1 MVDKLKEYTGEVI
14 PLESSDTTVSPSTT
28 TIPEGFVE
36 YTGEVIDPSRPN
48 YGLGELT
55 SKSLQR
61 GFKRT
66 SSLIGD
72 VIPAI
77 GLSALG
83 FDEAARRQMMEAQA
97 TEEAIQRDLPAQFP
111 SFRDVEWTNP
121 ADVGR
126 FVIEKMGENATNLIP
141 ILGLGSY
148 GAKKGAEVGAKK
160 ALAKLV
166 DKNVSTKARNR
177 ILTSARAKGADLGQ
191 IGGVFLG
198 SYSLNT
204 PETFR
209 GIYEE
214 TGNFEVGASLL
225 AGVVNASL
233 DSIFPVTLLRGFSQP
248 TRATIVSK
256 ILQRSGMNPSLA
268 NSAVTKVFGSA
279 ALEGLTEGSQ
289 EAVNITAENFVQD
302 HSFAFDSKD
311 YDRILEGAVAGT
323 AAGGG
328 FRATGEVVNKV
339 RKEISEYRKDKP
351 PSTTPPTT
359 TTPEEGA
366 EVTEEDAKVR
376 QAQKLNEQQVAERL
390 EREALQSELDE
401 KILTFEGVE
410 EVLANMDRYF
420 SGSSKAE
427 LNTIRNDL
435 RRIRANLKKTTAEQD
450 VIILQ
455 DLSQEVTEKVKPKVD
470 PKVETKPDSTAEK
483 LDLKQR
489 ILEFVNKSG
498 EESKIVSPNSVAK
511 ELKIN
516 FKKARAILD
525 ELTLNGEVK
534 FEKSGAKRQYKSLTF
549 IPLPEKKDN
558 YAGIKK
564 ASRRAIPLKVGKSTK
579 REGQFSGQAS
589 TAINHM
595 LSLVGALGVSATN
608 MDVNLQK
615 RLVRE
620 YNKVLSEKPR
630 ATPDKLTEDIKF
642 QSGIDNNFYT
652 QIFSQQTL
660 DALKEY
666 GQETRDDYNFRKGIR
681 GATAD
686 IDETGARTSTKTPV
700 RAAVKA
706 SAKTVTKSDRDAV
719 ATTGPDTGQLTGA
732 ERGIYPSLGGQ
743 NFTEGKKITVKT
755 PMNTTRKG
763 FYRVENT
770 PDGPQ
775 GTVVYSRIGQEPGI
789 ESIYPEDIVTLD
801 KQPKLIKQPKE
812 KNLKTSNVEQ
822 SKTEFKPSEY
832 PELTNGRNKKDLA
845 PSEKGDFELSGGQQ
859 EGTITNPVRKQ
870 RKFDK
875 INYTKG
881 IQFTVLPQTLENTYG
896 KKTLS
901 NIRIVETGT
910 NWAGAHHNGGI
921 ALQGLWP
928 YAVPVGPN
936 VVAHELGHAAHSLL
950 GKKINNNLQVFGALP
965 DIEEFLYPDLRT
977 TVENAIAEGKELNN
991 DDIEFFN
998 YLLSPEEL
1006 IAEFNVLR
1014 MADPSTAKAVSPF
1027 IVEQF
1032 ESVDKAP
1039 NLVKVRKTFPTGF
1052 GSIVAKAPKA
1062 FDNNYTKLHAA
1073 IGKAKKDR
1081 EKLKTTQKGDPRDAE
1096 IINKL
1101 KPKTTLGQVL
1111 TILDKE
1117 NITATQKELVT
1128 ILLALPNIKDVKFNI
1143 VKDSDLDVD
1152 TFGEYDVAD
1161 NFIRVGVSG
1170 DVQTVLHE
1178 ATHAA
1183 TANQLTKHISRGG
1196 VGKTEAGKELV
1207 KLYNTTVEAIAGRG
1221 FTNELEN
1228 IDEFIAGAFNNPDFQ
1243 RVLARIESPKS
1254 DEAFLAGVRD
1264 ALRDKGATT
1273 REIRNT
1279 IESYRDRPLAETI
1292 DSAWTGFVESVMKII
1307 KPRKDLDIRSSVLND
1322 VIALAP
1328 ELFVGPDPVE
1338 QARGPQ
1344 GVLFKKGEESKTISE
1359 LPVKPLTVN
1368 IKQTPNPKVLYG
1380 NADNEISEFN
1390 VDTVDVEKA
1399 LNDVDDLKTQAAG
1412 ENIVTPE
1419 EERLRAKH
1427 DVDIVNEAEFA
1438 SGDAAPLSIS
1448 EPSYFRRQ
1456 FDAIADFIKGL
1467 PIAQSGA
1474 GERLANGFAN
1484 IPDAL
1489 GRIYAGFLS
1498 LGQLDELHGDR
1509 LPGIKLLKAAI
1520 ERKADINKVG
1530 LEAISNVMQYVDSI
1544 VSPYRDT
1551 PSGQQILSEWNDV
1564 LFRLSEIDVDPDVI
1578 LNDPN
1583 GVYSKKK
1590 LTEKDINLIESL
1602 VGKDVAKVLIKENK
1616 NRTDDDIITLTSYIE
1631 DLLDGNVSLP
1641 PNYVI
1646 DNGSIF
1652 TIKTNQQFFNENQNV
1667 QELIARYQA
1676 LPEDLKDAARRMVND
1691 MRERYTELLEAM
1703 IRKNPES
1710 EQKLRRQFAMKKYYL
1725 PFVRRGEYWYSY
1737 IDTETG
1743 RKGYGSAASAS
1754 ERRIEMKKI
1763 KDEGIGTNVQISSRA
1778 KAATAGIN
1786 PTGGVEI
1793 FKENV
1798 EESLKQLDL
1807 SGMNEQE
1814 AQQIIEEFRKTL
1826 NDNFLNLY
1834 PDQSLR
1840 QQQRHRA
1847 AVPGYIKDI
1856 TLAYSDAAPK
1866 MVRSLANTETNSE
1879 VIRQINAIQNDAAK
1893 PENKDNKLIQG
1904 IAASTLNRAGFF
1916 LNPVAKG
1923 YAALAAYGSYYWFL
1937 GFNLSSAVIN
1947 YTQLPLVVFP
1957 FLESEYGPAR
1967 SFGAMRDMHKLYFKG
1982 GLEQT
1987 KFQTDDGKFI
1997 KGRYLNDYSMAP
2009 FRFDFKT
2016 GEKIYIGP
2024 NAELFAPKGAKIEI
2038 QDKDGKV
2045 IETKIAKEN
2054 GIYFEVFDAAEK
2066 SQTIRRGISYEA
2078 TEKSRQTGVDFEKPN
2093 RTGAKIDTAVGWM
2106 FQNSERLNREVTVL
2120 SAFELEMEKQLG
2132 KNWKNLN
2139 KNSKEYKQAQQIAI
2153 DKAIDLTVRAH
2164 SHALPEAGPEY
2175 FQDGIPKVMTVF
2187 KRFAQQQM
2195 YLVAKLFLTVFPKSG
2210 DYVDPNTGKKL
2221 EGEALDKYREE
2232 RRIAARRL
2240 IGIYAASIALAGIQ
2254 GAPLYGIV
2262 KMLAELV
2269 LDDEDDPFDLDTVIA
2284 QEFGNTI
2291 YGGPLN
2297 KALGIDISRRTGFRD
2312 MVFRTDEARLEEIGF
2327 TLYALETLGGPTV
2340 GALTR
2345 IQEGVRE
2352 TFGDEGFNV
2361 RSTEKMLP
2369 TAIGNVLK
2377 SYRQGMEGVVNKRG
2391 VTIADDPN
2399 LYQSMMQIFGFTS
2412 YEVSQ
2417 AYKKANALKGPE
2429 RKLYKRRSRLL
2440 LEYWLASTSGD
2451 TDGLQDVQDEIR
2463 EFNSKAPR
2471 GFRIS
2476 QDTIIRSMQN
2486 RRKIERRA
2494 TFGVDVK
2501 NVRELE
2507 AIYGI
2512 MDD

>member
-36 YTGEVIDPSRPN
+36 YTGEVIDPSRPD
-48 YGLGELT
+48 YGLGELA

-111 SFRDVEWTNP
+111 DFRDVQWTNP
-121 ADVGR
+121 LDVGK
-126 FVIEKMGENATNLIP
+126 FVIEAMGENATNLIP
-141 ILGLGSY
+141 VLGLGAY
-148 GAKKGAEVGAKK
+148 GTKKGAEIGAKS
-160 ALAKLV
+160 AY
-166 DKNVSTKARNR
+166 KNLINKNTTKAAEAK
-177 ILTSARAKGADLGQ
+177 IISAARKKGANVGQ
-191 IGGVFLG
+191 VGGVFLG

-311 YDRILEGAVAGT
+311 YDRMLQGAVKGA

-359 TTPEEGA
+359 TTPEESA
-366 EVTEEDAKVR
+366 EVREEDAKVR
-376 QAQKLNEQQVAERL
+376 QAQKLNEQQAAERL
-390 EREALQSELDE
+390 EREALQNELNE
-401 KILTFEGVE
+401 KILTLEGVE

-534 FEKSGAKRQYKSLTF
+534 FEKSGVKRQYKSLTF

-564 ASRRAIPLKVGKSTK
+564 ANRRAIPLKVGKSTK

-620 YNKVLSEKPR
+620 YNKVLSENPR
-630 ATPDKLTEDIKF
+630 ATPDKITEDIKT
-642 QSGIDNNFYT
+642 QSGIDNEFLT
-652 QIFSQQTL
+652 KIFSQQTL

-686 IDETGARTSTKTPV
+686 IDQTGARTSTETPV
-700 RAAVKA
+700 RAAVKT
-706 SAKTVTKSDRDAV
+706 SAKRVTKSDRDAV
-719 ATTGPDTGQLTGA
+719 VAAGPDSGQLTGA
-732 ERGIYPSLGGQ
+732 ERGFYPTLGGR
-743 NFTEGKKITVKT
+743 NFTRGKNITVRT
-755 PMNTTRKG
+755 PKGEEFSG
-763 FYRVENT
+763 FYRVVNDYAFE
-770 PDGPQ
+770 PQ
-775 GTVVYSRIGQEPGI
+775 GTVVYPEEIGQMPGI
-789 ESIYPEDIVTLD
+789 RYISPKDIVTFA
-801 KQPKLIKQPKE
+801 KPKEKILAKQPKE
-812 KNLKTSNVEQ
+812 KTLAKQPKEKTLAKQPKE
-822 SKTEFKPSEY
+822 KDDREKFTGKLRGDY
-832 PELTNGRNKKDLA
+832 PELDGMFVEVIRPDGTSVKGYYEIIDSVSVIEKDSMGRTRTKRERQKIKPLGIINYEQINENIKLEEGENLNYETYNDTARNDLIKGLKNKYGKGEERVIVNRREYVTSKDQVINLFDINTEITTPMSISPPTHKSGEQA
-845 PSEKGDFELSGGQQ
+845 PGKMAFDMTATTDQIEIIRREMKRRAKLKRKPKDFLVFEL
-859 EGTITNPVRKQ
+859 
-870 RKFDK
+870 
-875 INYTKG
+875 
-881 IQFTVLPQTLENTYG
+881 
-896 KKTLS
+896 
-901 NIRIVETGT
+901 
-910 NWAGAHHNGGI
+910 
-921 ALQGLWP
+921 
-928 YAVPVGPN
+928 
-936 VVAHELGHAAHSLL
+936 
-950 GKKINNNLQVFGALP
+950 
-965 DIEEFLYPDLRT
+965 
-977 TVENAIAEGKELNN
+977 
-991 DDIEFFN
+991 DD
-998 YLLSPEEL
+998 S
-1006 IAEFNVLR
+1006 
-1014 MADPSTAKAVSPF
+1014 K
-1027 IVEQF
+1027 
-1032 ESVDKAP
+1032 VD
-1039 NLVKVRKTFPTGF
+1039 T
-1052 GSIVAKAPKA
+1052 
-1062 FDNNYTKLHAA
+1062 
-1073 IGKAKKDR
+1073 
-1081 EKLKTTQKGDPRDAE
+1081 LKTTQKGDPRDAE

-1143 VKDSDLDVD
+1143 VKDSDLGVD

-1183 TANQLTKHISRGG
+1183 TANQLTKHISRSG

-1207 KLYNTTVEAIAGRG
+1207 KLYNITVEAIAGRG

-1243 RVLARIESPKS
+1243 RVLAKIESPKS
-1254 DEAFLAGVRD
+1254 QESFLRALNDELKG
-1264 ALRDKGATT
+1264 KGAST
-1273 REIRNT
+1273 RERRGI
-1279 IESYRDRPLAETI
+1279 IESYRNRPLAETM
-1292 DSAWTGFVESVMKII
+1292 DSAWTGFVKSVMKIV

-1448 EPSYFRRQ
+1448 EPTYFRRQ

-1467 PIAQSGA
+1467 PVAQSGV
-1474 GERLANGFAN
+1474 GERLANGFSN

-1509 LPGIKLLKAAI
+1509 LPGIKLLKAVI

-1602 VGKDVAKVLIKENK
+1602 VGKDFAKLLTKKNK
-1616 NRTDDDIITLTSYIE
+1616 TDS
-1631 DLLDGNVSLP
+1631 DLLKLNELLSLISLP

-1703 IRKNPES
+1703 IRKNPEN

-1763 KDEGIGTNVQISSRA
+1763 EDEGIGTNVQISSRA

-1793 FKENV
+1793 FKDNV

-1807 SGMNEQE
+1807 SGMNEQQ

-1957 FLESEYGPAR
+1957 FLESEYGPVR
-1967 SFGAMRDMHKLYFKG
+1967 SFKAMKDMHKLYFKG

-2195 YLVAKLFLTVFPKSG
+2195 YLVAKLFLTLFPKSG

-2221 EGEALDKYREE
+2221 EEGEALDKYREE

-2262 KMLAELV
+2262 KMLAEFI

-2284 QEFGNTI
+2284 QEFGNVI

-2327 TLYALETLGGPTV
+2327 TMYAIETLLGPTY
-2340 GALTR
+2340 GAAKR
-2345 IQEGVRE
+2345 FEEGLFE

-2412 YEVSQ
+2412 YEVSL
-2417 AYKKANALKGPE
+2417 AYRKANALKGPE